1 MKLYCFWW
9 CHMTSSCYDAIN
21 RSVDFASAQ
30 VKWRNIH
37 FIMWDIGGQESLRQ
51 AWSTYYSGTQF
62 VILVVDST
70 DRERLAISREELYR
84 MLGNEV
90 SVCVCVCVCVCG
102 GCRERT
108 VGVLGWLSAV
118 SSLQDASKWT
128 CTVCGRGSNLHTQA
142 QTHTRI
148 LYTKTQTQTYKYT
161 NTLT

>member
-1 MKLYCFWW
+1 MIVEDVGCAQDLPSDKYPVECEVKNTQN
-9 CHMTSSCYDAIN
+9 HMTSSCYDAIN

-90 SVCVCVCVCVCG
+90 SVCVCVCVCG
-102 GCRERT
+102 GWRERT

-118 SSLQDASKWT
+118 SSLQDASK
-128 CTVCGRGSNLHTQA
+128 
-142 QTHTRI
+142 
-148 LYTKTQTQTYKYT
+148 
-161 NTLT
+161 